1 MTPLPTALILAAGP
15 GKRFWPYSV
24 VRNKAAFPIANI
36 PLVRRLVDDLAG
48 LGITRIV
55 VVVGEG
61 EGSVRAAL
69 RGAPGDIRFV
79 RQPRPAGTADAAL
92 HAAAGVEGDLLIL
105 PGDIAVAPANITA
118 LLERF
123 QAERPLAATL
133 IQPLRQAQD
142 TALGDEDP
150 RDWLVA
156 FPDGGRLVGV
166 EGHSRDGK
174 HRLCGVYALR
184 ADALPYLADNPGVMG
199 RVPVGGMP
207 PLESEI
213 AQSVQLMIV
222 EGQTVAAVETVG
234 YFVDVDKPWHILQ
247 ANRQV
252 INRLSMELE
261 ENRIHPTARI
271 HDGAEIHGRLVLGE
285 NAVIGNRVVAEGDL
299 WLGAGASVT
308 NGAILEG
315 PVVVGVETAVR
326 HYCQIGGHSSL
337 GARGVYS
344 HGAEFSGVALEKV
357 YCYHYCEIAGVVGQA
372 VDFGAATVCGNLR
385 FDDRETVWRVQ
396 GRAEVPTAGANLAY
410 FGDFSR
416 TGVNA
421 IIMPG
426 RRTGVYSV
434 VGPGVILYDDL
445 PDRTLVTAEQSLRTR
460 SWGPEQYGW

>member
-1 MTPLPTALILAAGP
+1 VTPSPTALILAAGP
-15 GKRFWPYSV
+15 GTRFWPYNV
-24 VRNKAAFPIANI
+24 VRNKAAFPIANT
-36 PLVRRLVDDLAG
+36 PLIRRLVDDLAG

-55 VVVGEG
+55 VVVGER

-69 RGAPGDIRFV
+69 RGASGKIRFV

-92 HAAAGVEGDLLIL
+92 HGAGGVEGDLLIL
-105 PGDIAVAPANITA
+105 PGDIAVAPANLAA

-123 QAERPLAATL
+123 QAERPLAAAL
-133 IQPLRQAQD
+133 IQPLAEESS
-142 TALGDEDP
+142 L
-150 RDWLVA
+150 DWLVA
-156 FPDGGRLVGV
+156 FPEAGRLAGI
-166 EGHSRDGK
+166 EGHSRDGR

-184 ADALPYLADNPGVMG
+184 SDALPYLADNPGVMG

-207 PLESEI
+207 PVEAEI
-213 AQSVQLMIV
+213 AQSLQVMID
-222 EGQTVAAVETVG
+222 EGQTVAAVESVG

-271 HDGAEIHGRLVLGE
+271 HDGAEISGRIVLGE
-285 NAVIGNRVVAEGDL
+285 NAVIGNRVVVEGDF

-315 PVVVGVETAVR
+315 PVLVGAETAVR

-337 GARGVYS
+337 GSRGVYS
-344 HGAEFSGVALEKV
+344 HGSEFSGVALETV

-385 FDDRETVWRVQ
+385 FDDRDTVWRVQ
-396 GRAEVPTAGANLAY
+396 GRAEVPTTGANLAY

>member
-1 MTPLPTALILAAGP
+1 VTTSITALILAAGP
-15 GKRFWPYSV
+15 GKRFWPYNV
-24 VRNKAAFPIANI
+24 VRNKAAFPIANL
-36 PLVRRLVDDLAG
+36 PLVRRLVDDLTE
-48 LGITRIV
+48 LGIQRIV
-55 VVVGEG
+55 VVVGSG

-69 RGAPGDIRFV
+69 RGATGDIRFV
-79 RQPRPAGTADAAL
+79 RQPHPTGTADAAL
-92 HAAAGVEGDLLIL
+92 HAAAGVDGDLLIL
-105 PGDIAVAPANITA
+105 HGDIATAPANLAT
-118 LLERF
+118 LLQRF
-123 QAERPLAATL
+123 HAERPLAAAL
-133 IQPLRQAQD
+133 VQP
-142 TALGDEDP
+142 LGDESS
-150 RDWLVA
+150 RDWLIA
-156 FPDGGRLVGV
+156 FPEGGRLVGV
-166 EGHSRDGK
+166 EGHSRDGR

-184 ADALPYLADNPGVMG
+184 ADAVPYLRDNPGVMS

-207 PLESEI
+207 PVEAEI
-213 AQSVQLMIV
+213 AQSLQMMID
-222 EGQTVAAVETVG
+222 EGQPVAAVETVG
-234 YFVDVDKPWHILQ
+234 YHVDVDKPWHILQ
-247 ANRQV
+247 ANRLV
-252 INRLSMELE
+252 INRLCAELE
-261 ENRIHPTARI
+261 GNQIHPTAKI
-271 HDGAEIHGRLVLGE
+271 HDGAEINGRLALGE
-285 NAVIGNRVVAEGDL
+285 NAVIGNRVVINGDL

-315 PVVVGVETAVR
+315 PLVVGSETAIR

-337 GARGVYS
+337 GARGIYS
-344 HGAEFSGVALEKV
+344 HGAEFGGVALETV

-385 FDDRETVWRVQ
+385 FDDRDTVWRVQ

-460 SWGPEQYGW
+460 TWGPEQYGW